1 MIFKEKIMKKFLKF
15 IAFEIILT
23 AILAAVV
30 FLTHS
35 FGCAKND
42 SEDVGIFVNTQ
53 LKEFLK
59 NAPPYVYSE
68 GKDYTFREYYELDN
82 IENGQLTRLFS
93 VTYNQSPVRYICI
106 KAYFSQTCKDN
117 TLNKICKKHLIKVE
131 SY

>member
-1 MIFKEKIMKKFLKF
+1 MKKFLKF

-23 AILAAVV
+23 AILAAIV

-42 SEDVGIFVNTQ
+42 NEDVGIFVNDQ

-68 GKDYTFREYYELDN
+68 GRSYTITEFYKIDN
-82 IENGQLTRLFS
+82 IEEGMLVRRFLIAYDN
-93 VTYNQSPVRYICI
+93 SPTKYILI
-106 KAYFSQTCKDN
+106 KVYFSQNCKDN
-117 TLNKICKKHLIKVE
+117 TMNKICKKHLIKVDK
-131 SY
+131 